1 MSFKDAR
8 AADVS
13 RIFFALSD
21 FAETR
26 EINGRCMR
34 VVPDTDALVDWKDG
48 THTGGLYASDQ
59 LIRVMACEFG
69 PRPKQGSRVVM
80 DGENWQVVDVD
91 DSEGVYAIRL
101 RRARM

>member
-21 FAETR
+21 FAEER
-26 EINGRCMR
+26 KINGVIMR
-34 VVPDTDALVDWKDG
+34 VVPDTDALIDWKDG
-48 THTGGLYASDQ
+48 THTDGLYASDQ
-59 LIRVMACEFG
+59 LIRVMASEYG
-69 PRPKQGSRVVM
+69 PRPKQNSRIIV
-80 DGENWQVVDVD
+80 DGEAWQVVDVD
-91 DSEGVYAIRL
+91 DSEGVYAIRI